1 MLRVGYRL
9 NKRKKIKFVII
20 TLILLGIVFFNS
32 NIWSDFN
39 TDTVVNNPSKKYFS
53 KDLATF
59 RKNLQCSQILKRT
72 TKCTDYFSSLASII
86 YNNISNHKSYVEKYI
101 NNNNNNQTKVQDKTR
116 VAVSYIIHQDPGTV
130 S

>member
-1 MLRVGYRL
+1 MLRIGYRL
-9 NKRKKIKFVII
+9 NKRKKIKFVILI
-20 TLILLGIVFFNS
+20 TLILLAIVIFNS

-39 TDTVVNNPSKKYFS
+39 TVVNNPSKKYFS
-53 KDLATF
+53 KDLETF

-101 NNNNNNQTKVQDKTR
+101 TNNNNHTKVQDKTR

>member
-1 MLRVGYRL
+1 MLRIGYRL
-9 NKRKKIKFVII
+9 NKRKKIKFVILI
-20 TLILLGIVFFNS
+20 TLILLAIVIFNS

-39 TDTVVNNPSKKYFS
+39 TVVNNPSKKYFS
-53 KDLATF
+53 KDLETF

-101 NNNNNNQTKVQDKTR
+101 TNNNNQTKVQDKTR